1 MRIKIR
7 AEEHHRRPKQR
18 RLRCSVDATRRR
30 PVPTSLRCRVGSGSR
45 DRLAKTINISP
56 AEDVGELEALTAPAD
71 LEGAIFES
79 PVTFSH
85 QVIDLAHATQ
95 VE

>member
-1 MRIKIR
+1 MRFKIR
-7 AEEHHRRPKQR
+7 AEEHYR
-18 RLRCSVDATRRR
+18 RLIQRQLRGSVDASRHRPAPTR
-30 PVPTSLRCRVGSGSR
+30 LRCRVGSGSR
-45 DRLAKTINISP
+45 DRLAKTINIPP
-56 AEDVGELEALTAPAD
+56 AEDVGELDALTAPAD

>member
-7 AEEHHRRPKQR
+7 AEERHRRPKQR
-18 RLRCSVDATRRR
+18 RLKYSVDATRCQ
-30 PVPTSLRCRVGSGSR
+30 PVPTRLRCRVGSGSR

-71 LEGAIFES
+71 LEGVIFES

-85 QVIDLAHATQ
+85 RVIDSAHATL